1 MKYLFLL
8 LFLANLS
15 CKKEETD
22 DSLPIG
28 KMTAIQY
35 DTING
40 VADEMLSLSVFEYF
54 DTTKKRPVVIY
65 IHGGGW
71 SIGNKDQQLENKIK
85 LFINMDYVLVSVNY
99 RLSPFP
105 FDINNPDRIQFP
117 THNNDIAN
125 AIKWVYDHVDDY
137 GGNKNKIALMGHSA
151 GAHLVALTGTN
162 NQFLEQVGLSLSNIK
177 GVAVIDT
184 QGYDVREQVL
194 NGENKNM
201 YINAFG
207 TNEIQNRLASPI
219 FNVFS
224 GINYPKFFIAKRGT
238 TERIAYADEFIA
250 VLENN
255 GVTVSQ
261 VNGSIYNHAGINNA
275 IGEQDEI
282 VVTNPLKQF
291 FITCFE

>member
-8 LFLANLS
+8 LILATLS

-22 DSLPIG
+22 DSILVG

-40 VADEMLSLSVFEYF
+40 VADDLLSLSIFEYL

-65 IHGGGW
+65 VHGGGW
-71 SIGNKDQQLENKIK
+71 SIGNKDQQLDNKRE
-85 LFINMDYVLVSVNY
+85 LFVNMDYVLVSINY

-105 FDINNPDRIQFP
+105 FEINNPDRIQFP

-125 AIKWVYDHVDDY
+125 AIKWVYEHVEEY
-137 GGNKNKIALMGHSA
+137 GGDKEKIALMGHSA

-162 NQFLEQVGLSLSNIK
+162 NQFLNQVGLSLSSVK

-184 QGYDVREQVL
+184 QGFDVVEQVT
-194 NGENKNM
+194 NGPNQNM

-207 TNEIQNRLASPI
+207 TNENQNRLASPI

-224 GINYPKFFIAKRGT
+224 DTDYPKFFIAKRGT
-238 TERIAYADEFIA
+238 AERIAYADEFIA

-255 GVTVSQ
+255 GVSVSQ
-261 VNGSIYNHAGINNA
+261 VNGSNYNHAGINNA
-275 IGEQDEI
+275 IGDQGETHITE
-282 VVTNPLKQF
+282 PLKQF
-291 FITCFE
+291 FSTCFE